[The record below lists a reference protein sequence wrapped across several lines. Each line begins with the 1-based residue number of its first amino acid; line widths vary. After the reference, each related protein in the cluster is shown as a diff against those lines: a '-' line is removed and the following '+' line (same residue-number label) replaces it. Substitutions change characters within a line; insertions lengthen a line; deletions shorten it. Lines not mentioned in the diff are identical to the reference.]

1 MTKIHIY
8 KFFSYRKDIIMLVNL
23 NFMVEKGS
31 QLAKSSILK
40 PAQHLNNQEIKYA
53 PKQFKANIAKT
64 AFPRLHENINEIA
77 TMRKAGVTQN
87 EIAERF
93 GVVRTTVQRFLKTHL
108 AGVIPE
114 NKEFL
119 NAVKTYFS
127 AKTLEEKNIA
137 FQAVDPFLQK
147 MAKEK
152 FKMQKNC
159 SYDDCLQDL
168 RLNFVNVTNK
178 NKENPNFKIS
188 QFLYEFK
195 RNAFKPTVSP
205 EKPIRIQLS
214 ELEKDGSP
222 IAEMDLGINAFEEND
237 YKSKQILNSGLSD
250 RERMIVN
257 SLTSK
262 NKSVDEIGTI
272 LGLAKIYIEM
282 IIFRIDSKLGSF
294 KDLPR
299 KPKPLQ

>member
-1 MTKIHIY
+1 
-8 KFFSYRKDIIMLVNL
+8 MLVNL

-93 GVVRTTVQRFLKTHL
+93 GVVRTTVQRFLRTHL

-205 EKPIRIQLS
+205 EKPIRIQLN

-272 LGLAKIYIEM
+272 LGLAKVYIEM

>member
-1 MTKIHIY
+1 
-8 KFFSYRKDIIMLVNL
+8 MLVNL

-93 GVVRTTVQRFLKTHL
+93 GVVRTTVQRFLRTHL

-205 EKPIRIQLS
+205 EKPIRIQLN

-272 LGLAKIYIEM
+272 LGLAKIYVEM

>member
-1 MTKIHIY
+1 
-8 KFFSYRKDIIMLVNL
+8 MLVNL

-93 GVVRTTVQRFLKTHL
+93 GVVRTTVQRFLRTHL

-214 ELEKDGSP
+214 ELEKDGSS

>member
-1 MTKIHIY
+1 
-8 KFFSYRKDIIMLVNL
+8 MLVNL

-93 GVVRTTVQRFLKTHL
+93 GVVRTTVQRFLRTHL

-127 AKTLEEKNIA
+127 VKTLEEKNIA

-272 LGLAKIYIEM
+272 LGLAKVYIEM

>member
-1 MTKIHIY
+1 
-8 KFFSYRKDIIMLVNL
+8 MLVNL

-93 GVVRTTVQRFLKTHL
+93 GVDRSTVQRFLRTHL

-152 FKMQKNC
+152 CEMQKKC

-178 NKENPNFKIS
+178 NKENPDFKIS
-188 QFLYEFK
+188 RFLYEFK

-237 YKSKQILNSGLSD
+237 YKSKQILNSCLSD

>member
-1 MTKIHIY
+1 
-8 KFFSYRKDIIMLVNL
+8 
-23 NFMVEKGS
+23 MVEKGS

-195 RNAFKPTVSP
+195 RNVFKPTVSP
-205 EKPIRIQLS
+205 EKPIRIQLN

>member
-1 MTKIHIY
+1 
-8 KFFSYRKDIIMLVNL
+8 MLVNL

-93 GVVRTTVQRFLKTHL
+93 GVVRTTVQRFLRTHL

-237 YKSKQILNSGLSD
+237 YKSKQILNSCLSD

>member
-1 MTKIHIY
+1 
-8 KFFSYRKDIIMLVNL
+8 MLVNL

-64 AFPRLHENINEIA
+64 AFPRLHENINEVA

-93 GVVRTTVQRFLKTHL
+93 GVVRTTVQRFLRTHL

-237 YKSKQILNSGLSD
+237 YKSKQILNSCLSD

-272 LGLAKIYIEM
+272 LGLAKDRIER

>member
-1 MTKIHIY
+1 
-8 KFFSYRKDIIMLVNL
+8 MLVNL

-93 GVVRTTVQRFLKTHL
+93 GVVRTTVQRFLRTHL

-205 EKPIRIQLS
+205 EKPICIQLS

-237 YKSKQILNSGLSD
+237 YKSKQILNSCLSD

-272 LGLAKIYIEM
+272 LGLAKDRIER

>member
-1 MTKIHIY
+1 MAKIHIY

-93 GVVRTTVQRFLKTHL
+93 GVVRTTVQRFLRTHL

-137 FQAVDPFLQK
+137 
-147 MAKEK
+147 
-152 FKMQKNC
+152 
-159 SYDDCLQDL
+159 YDDCLQDL

-195 RNAFKPTVSP
+195 RNAFKPTVSS
-205 EKPIRIQLS
+205 EKSIRIQLS

-272 LGLAKIYIEM
+272 LGLAKVYIEM

>member
-1 MTKIHIY
+1 
-8 KFFSYRKDIIMLVNL
+8 MLVNL

-127 AKTLEEKNIA
+127 AKTQEEKNIA

-237 YKSKQILNSGLSD
+237 YKSKQILNSCLSD

-272 LGLAKIYIEM
+272 LGLAKIYIER

>member
-1 MTKIHIY
+1 
-8 KFFSYRKDIIMLVNL
+8 MLVNL

-64 AFPRLHENINEIA
+64 AFPRLHENINEVA

-93 GVVRTTVQRFLKTHL
+93 GVDRSTVQRFLRTHL

-205 EKPIRIQLS
+205 EKPIRIQLN

-237 YKSKQILNSGLSD
+237 YKSKQILNSCLSD

-272 LGLAKIYIEM
+272 LGLAKDRIER

>member
-1 MTKIHIY
+1 
-8 KFFSYRKDIIMLVNL
+8 MLVNL

-93 GVVRTTVQRFLKTHL
+93 GVVRTTVQRFLRTHL

-272 LGLAKIYIEM
+272 LGLAKDRIER

>member
-1 MTKIHIY
+1 
-8 KFFSYRKDIIMLVNL
+8 MLVNL

-93 GVVRTTVQRFLKTHL
+93 GVVRTTVQRFLRTHL

-237 YKSKQILNSGLSD
+237 YKSKQILNSCLSD
-250 RERMIVN
+250 REHMIVN

-272 LGLAKIYIEM
+272 LGLAKDRIER

>member
-1 MTKIHIY
+1 
-8 KFFSYRKDIIMLVNL
+8 MLVNL

-93 GVVRTTVQRFLKTHL
+93 GVVRTTVQRFLRTHL

-119 NAVKTYFS
+119 NAVKTYFF

-237 YKSKQILNSGLSD
+237 YKSKQILNSCLSD

-272 LGLAKIYIEM
+272 LGLAKDRIER

>member
-1 MTKIHIY
+1 
-8 KFFSYRKDIIMLVNL
+8 MLVNL

-93 GVVRTTVQRFLKTHL
+93 GVDRTTVQRFLRTHL

-195 RNAFKPTVSP
+195 RNAFKPTVSS

-272 LGLAKIYIEM
+272 LGLAKVYIEM

>member
-1 MTKIHIY
+1 
-8 KFFSYRKDIIMLVNL
+8 
-23 NFMVEKGS
+23 
-31 QLAKSSILK
+31 
-40 PAQHLNNQEIKYA
+40 
-53 PKQFKANIAKT
+53 
-64 AFPRLHENINEIA
+64 
-77 TMRKAGVTQN
+77 
-87 EIAERF
+87 
-93 GVVRTTVQRFLKTHL
+93 
-108 AGVIPE
+108 
-114 NKEFL
+114 
-119 NAVKTYFS
+119 
-127 AKTLEEKNIA
+127 
-137 FQAVDPFLQK
+137 
-147 MAKEK
+147 
-152 FKMQKNC
+152 MQKNC

-237 YKSKQILNSGLSD
+237 YKSKQILNSCLSD

-272 LGLAKIYIEM
+272 LGLAKDRIER

>member
-1 MTKIHIY
+1 MAKIHIY

-53 PKQFKANIAKT
+53 PKQFKVNIAKT

-93 GVVRTTVQRFLKTHL
+93 GVVRTTVQRFLRTHL

-237 YKSKQILNSGLSD
+237 YKSKQILNSCLSD

-272 LGLAKIYIEM
+272 LGLAKDRIER

>member
-1 MTKIHIY
+1 
-8 KFFSYRKDIIMLVNL
+8 MLVNL

-77 TMRKAGVTQN
+77 IMRKAGVTQN

-93 GVVRTTVQRFLKTHL
+93 GVVRTTVQRFLRTHL

-237 YKSKQILNSGLSD
+237 YKSKQILNSCLSD

>member
-1 MTKIHIY
+1 
-8 KFFSYRKDIIMLVNL
+8 MLVNL

-64 AFPRLHENINEIA
+64 AFPRLHENVNEIA

-93 GVVRTTVQRFLKTHL
+93 GVVRTTVQRFLRTHL

-168 RLNFVNVTNK
+168 RLNFVNVINK

-237 YKSKQILNSGLSD
+237 YKSKQILNSCLSD

-272 LGLAKIYIEM
+272 LGLAKDRIER

>member
-1 MTKIHIY
+1 
-8 KFFSYRKDIIMLVNL
+8 MLVNL

-93 GVVRTTVQRFLKTHL
+93 GVVRTTVQRFLRTHL

-237 YKSKQILNSGLSD
+237 YKSKQILNSCLSD

-272 LGLAKIYIEM
+272 LGLAKDRIER

>member
-1 MTKIHIY
+1 
-8 KFFSYRKDIIMLVNL
+8 MLVNL

-93 GVVRTTVQRFLKTHL
+93 GVVRTTVQRFLRTHL

-222 IAEMDLGINAFEEND
+222 IVEMDLGINAFEEND

>member
-1 MTKIHIY
+1 
-8 KFFSYRKDIIMLVNL
+8 MLVNL

-93 GVVRTTVQRFLKTHL
+93 GVVRTTVQRFLRTHL

-195 RNAFKPTVSP
+195 RNAFKLTVSP

>member
-1 MTKIHIY
+1 
-8 KFFSYRKDIIMLVNL
+8 MLVNF

-237 YKSKQILNSGLSD
+237 YKSKQILNSCLSD

-272 LGLAKIYIEM
+272 LGLAKIYLER

>member
-1 MTKIHIY
+1 MAKIHIY

-93 GVVRTTVQRFLKTHL
+93 GVVRTTVQRFLRTHL

-237 YKSKQILNSGLSD
+237 YKSKQILNSCLSD

-272 LGLAKIYIEM
+272 LGLAKDRIER

>member
-1 MTKIHIY
+1 
-8 KFFSYRKDIIMLVNL
+8 MLVNL

-214 ELEKDGSP
+214 ELEKDGCP

-237 YKSKQILNSGLSD
+237 YKSKQILNSCLSD

-272 LGLAKIYIEM
+272 LGLAKDRIER

>member
-1 MTKIHIY
+1 
-8 KFFSYRKDIIMLVNL
+8 MLVNL
-23 NFMVEKGS
+23 NFIVEKGS

-93 GVVRTTVQRFLKTHL
+93 GVVRTTVQRFLRTHL

-237 YKSKQILNSGLSD
+237 YKSKQILNSCLSD

-272 LGLAKIYIEM
+272 LGLAKDRIER

>member
-1 MTKIHIY
+1 MI
-8 KFFSYRKDIIMLVNL
+8 VNL

-93 GVVRTTVQRFLKTHL
+93 GVVRTTVQRFLRTHL

-205 EKPIRIQLS
+205 EKPIRIQLN

>member
-1 MTKIHIY
+1 
-8 KFFSYRKDIIMLVNL
+8 MLVNL

-237 YKSKQILNSGLSD
+237 YKSKQILNSCLSD

-272 LGLAKIYIEM
+272 LGLAKIYIER

>member
-1 MTKIHIY
+1 MP
-8 KFFSYRKDIIMLVNL
+8 VNL

-237 YKSKQILNSGLSD
+237 YKSKQILNSCLSD

>member
-1 MTKIHIY
+1 
-8 KFFSYRKDIIMLVNL
+8 MLVNL

-31 QLAKSSILK
+31 QLAKGSILK

-93 GVVRTTVQRFLKTHL
+93 GVVRTTVQRFLRTHL

-237 YKSKQILNSGLSD
+237 YKSKQILNSGLSN

>member
-1 MTKIHIY
+1 
-8 KFFSYRKDIIMLVNL
+8 MLVNL

-93 GVVRTTVQRFLKTHL
+93 GVVRTTVQRFLRTHL

-205 EKPIRIQLS
+205 EKPIRIQLN

>member
-1 MTKIHIY
+1 
-8 KFFSYRKDIIMLVNL
+8 MLVNL

-195 RNAFKPTVSP
+195 RNVFKPTVSP
-205 EKPIRIQLS
+205 EKPIRIQLN

>member
-1 MTKIHIY
+1 
-8 KFFSYRKDIIMLVNL
+8 MLVNL

-93 GVVRTTVQRFLKTHL
+93 GVVRTTVQRFLRTHL

-195 RNAFKPTVSP
+195 RNVFKPTVSP
-205 EKPIRIQLS
+205 EKPIRIQLN

-272 LGLAKIYIEM
+272 LGLAKVYIEM

>member
-1 MTKIHIY
+1 
-8 KFFSYRKDIIMLVNL
+8 
-23 NFMVEKGS
+23 
-31 QLAKSSILK
+31 
-40 PAQHLNNQEIKYA
+40 
-53 PKQFKANIAKT
+53 
-64 AFPRLHENINEIA
+64 
-77 TMRKAGVTQN
+77 MR
-87 EIAERF
+87 
-93 GVVRTTVQRFLKTHL
+93 THL

>member
-1 MTKIHIY
+1 
-8 KFFSYRKDIIMLVNL
+8 
-23 NFMVEKGS
+23 
-31 QLAKSSILK
+31 
-40 PAQHLNNQEIKYA
+40 
-53 PKQFKANIAKT
+53 
-64 AFPRLHENINEIA
+64 
-77 TMRKAGVTQN
+77 
-87 EIAERF
+87 
-93 GVVRTTVQRFLKTHL
+93 
-108 AGVIPE
+108 
-114 NKEFL
+114 
-119 NAVKTYFS
+119 
-127 AKTLEEKNIA
+127 
-137 FQAVDPFLQK
+137 
-147 MAKEK
+147 
-152 FKMQKNC
+152 MQKNC

-257 SLTSK
+257 
-262 NKSVDEIGTI
+262 
-272 LGLAKIYIEM
+272 
-282 IIFRIDSKLGSF
+282 
-294 KDLPR
+294 
-299 KPKPLQ
+299 

>member
-1 MTKIHIY
+1 MAKIHIY

-93 GVVRTTVQRFLKTHL
+93 GVVRTTVQRFLRTHL

-237 YKSKQILNSGLSD
+237 YKSKQILNSCLSD